1 MLEQLDGETSID
13 DLRKTSLSVGDPP
26 VFLAMLML
34 VQTIRVLLYVV
45 QFSNE
50 EIMSKLSSRQT

>member
-1 MLEQLDGETSID
+1 MLEQLDSGTSID
-13 DLRKTSLSVGDPP
+13 DLRNTSLSAGDPL

-45 QFSNE
+45 QFPNE
-50 EIMSKLSSRQT
+50 EIMSKLSFT